1 MDSHFRTHSGK
12 HVHTLSPAPGEIDIG
27 DIARA
32 LSHICRFLGH
42 TEEFYSVAQHSV
54 LVSQFVPPADA
65 LWGLLHDAAEAYLC
79 DLPRPVKREPE
90 MEMYRAAEDRLLAC
104 VALKFG
110 LTPEMPESVKQAD
123 RVLLATEF
131 RDVTTVGDLDWIV
144 AECGVEPLD
153 HRMYIIDPWPSSAA
167 EENFLRRFRELTK

>member
-1 MDSHFRTHSGK
+1 MDNYFRTHSGK
-12 HVHTLSPAPGEIDIG
+12 HLHTLSPAPGEIDID

-42 TEEFYSVAQHSV
+42 TEVFYCVAQHSV
-54 LVSQFVPPADA
+54 LVSQLVPRADA

-79 DLPRPVKREPE
+79 DLPRPVKRDSR
-90 MEMYRAAEDRLLAC
+90 MEMYRVAEDSLLAC
-104 VALKFG
+104 IALKFG
-110 LTPEMPESVKQAD
+110 MAPEMPDSVKHAD

-131 RDVTTVGDLDWIV
+131 RDVTTVDDIEWIV

-153 HRMYIIDPWPSSAA
+153 HRTHVIDPWSSLVA
-167 EENFLRRFRELTK
+167 EDNFLRRFRELTK